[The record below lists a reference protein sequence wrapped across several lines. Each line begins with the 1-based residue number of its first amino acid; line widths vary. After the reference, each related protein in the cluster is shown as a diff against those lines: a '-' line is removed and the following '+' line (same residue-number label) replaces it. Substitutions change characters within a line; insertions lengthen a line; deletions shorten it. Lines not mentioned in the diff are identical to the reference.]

1 MQPTALG
8 HNMSAPRRQHKRHRK
23 QVLDKTAR
31 QMRATDDIPLEDKP
45 CCSKAAFE
53 RPRLRKCPH
62 DLSTVD
68 WEKAVPLGGG
78 LDGYVWKVYFGTNG
92 PFALKVVSWLCH
104 LCARV
109 TLALAYPAYRT
120 FQFYDTEPPDLMHY
134 YAFQRECQNAAL
146 VQLLVTAVQQATA
159 TGPIII
165 KSSPSS
171 NHDARANLLAFSDEQ
186 RQIRQSQ
193 QTTLNDRD
201 MIISTVPPMTQCYGW
216 LKVDGQAFRKMPHS
230 VRPPTTKVD
239 KLIRGFSTDK
249 SYFGIVYEYV
259 AGAQNDQDLVEEVDL
274 FFYRAGFGYTLS
286 PDRRNW
292 CGSRLVDHSEYVHP
306 QGFGWSSHL
315 YGPRRATQ
323 ILV

>member
-1 MQPTALG
+1 
-8 HNMSAPRRQHKRHRK
+8 MSAPRRQHKRHRK

-92 PFALKVVSWLCH
+92 PFALKVCSKRL
-104 LCARV
+104 
-109 TLALAYPAYRT
+109 
-120 FQFYDTEPPDLMHY
+120 PPDS
-134 YAFQRECQNAAL
+134 
-146 VQLLVTAVQQATA
+146 
-159 TGPIII
+159 III

-292 CGSRLVDHSEYVHP
+292 VRMVVASLRTEARNTNSGVRIHTVDWRFDLSVP
-306 QGFGWSSHL
+306 SSA
-315 YGPRRATQ
+315 RDF
-323 ILV
+323 